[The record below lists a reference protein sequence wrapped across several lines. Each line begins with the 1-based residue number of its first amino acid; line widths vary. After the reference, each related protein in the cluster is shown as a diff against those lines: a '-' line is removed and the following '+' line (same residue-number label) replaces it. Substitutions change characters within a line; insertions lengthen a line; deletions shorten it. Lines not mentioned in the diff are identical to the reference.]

1 MGKAVEV
8 SASLLGGAR
17 GRRAS
22 RLPLGAGLGSC
33 SRALVAAAA
42 ASASFSSMGWEWA
55 RGREGLSAQH
65 CKDDF
70 VAASAGVGGG
80 RESIVD
86 KGPQGPLLW
95 EAEGKGGEAS
105 LREGLHPFSGGLPVP
120 AFRPVTVGAD

>member
-1 MGKAVEV
+1 MVLAP
-8 SASLLGGAR
+8 AR
-17 GRRAS
+17 WWLQPLRR
-22 RLPLGAGLGSC
+22 PL
-33 SRALVAAAA
+33 
-42 ASASFSSMGWEWA
+42 SSMGWEWA

-86 KGPQGPLLW
+86 KGTQGPLLW

-105 LREGLHPFSGGLPVP
+105 LREGLHPFSGGFPVP